1 MKTLHLKAKIFL
13 LKKTEVYFII
23 LISIFLS
30 FLFIKGVLKEII
42 KEGSGDERPLT
53 NDKVYVHYVGT
64 LLDGTK
70 FDSSR
75 DRNDKFNFE
84 LGKGAVIKAW
94 DIGVAT
100 MKRGEI
106 CRLICKPEYAYGAG
120 GSGDKIGPNAT
131 LIFEI
136 ELFDFIGKIFE
147 GKKKEKNF
155 IFIFLI

>member
-1 MKTLHLKAKIFL
+1 LIISEHKSLIFHL
-13 LKKTEVYFII
+13 
-23 LISIFLS
+23 
-30 FLFIKGVLKEII
+30 KGVLKEIL
-42 KEGSGDERPLT
+42 KEGHGDERPLP

-75 DRNDKFNFE
+75 DRNQQFDFE

-106 CRLICKPEYAYGAG
+106 CRLICKPEYAYGAQ
-120 GSGDKIGPNAT
+120 GSGEKIGPNAT
-131 LIFEI
+131 LVFEI
-136 ELFDFIGKIFE
+136 ELFDFLGKVAVDRQ
-147 GKKKEKNF
+147 K
-155 IFIFLI
+155 